1 MVPTKR
7 VRYKNEL
14 MARICIAT
22 LDPAM
27 GGGVSR
33 LSRFL
38 YETAEKAGHD
48 PFLAFNRVN
57 VEDDIRLQD
66 VLREGM
72 TVEPSGTVIDGMEA
86 KYAPRV
92 LPEFEFF
99 HYTLN
104 GDAWSEILEGA
115 DLYFGVGGNN
125 QCCHPLSLRN
135 QPFGCW
141 IASPF
146 WADRKERIEN
156 ATWLRR
162 IRDYLSK
169 PVLESIEDRI
179 YEDASFVYT
188 TSEYTAETIIADN
201 SLDQEDVEVVPYP
214 IDVQKFSPESDRG
227 TDTDPQLL
235 FVGRLN
241 DPRKN
246 TQMLLKSFKWIE
258 ANYEA
263 ATLKLVGEQPNAEL
277 STLVDHL
284 GIQDSVEFVGHVSDK
299 ELARLYRE
307 SAVFVIP
314 SFQEGLGIVGLEAM
328 ASGTPVVATKCG
340 GPEDYVIDGENGYI
354 VPVDDPAILAKHIL
368 DLLEN
373 DSKRRAFGERAR
385 ELMKEEYA
393 IEVVENKFIQGFE
406 RLEGESSKNALD

>member
-1 MVPTKR
+1 
-7 VRYKNEL
+7 

-48 PFLAFNRVN
+48 PYLAFNRVSEE
-57 VEDDIRLQD
+57 VDVRLQD
-66 VLREGM
+66 VLSQGLA
-72 TVEPSGTVIDGMEA
+72 VEPRRTVIDGMEA
-86 KYAPRV
+86 QYAPRV

-104 GDAWSEILEGA
+104 GDAWSEMLDSA

-125 QCCHPLSLRN
+125 QCCHPFSRRN
-135 QPFGCW
+135 YSFGCW
-141 IASPF
+141 VASPF

-156 ATWLRR
+156 ASWLRQ

-169 PVLESIEDRI
+169 PILESIEDSI
-179 YEDASFVYT
+179 YEAASFVFT
-188 TSEYTAETIIADN
+188 TSEYTAETIVAN
-201 SLDQEDVEVVPYP
+201 NNLNEEDVEVVPYP
-214 IDVQKFSPESDRG
+214 VDVHKFSPKSGRETS
-227 TDTDPQLL
+227 TDSQLL

-246 TQMLLKSFKWIE
+246 TQMLLRSFKQIQ
-258 ANYEA
+258 ANYET
-263 ATLKLVGEQPNAEL
+263 ATLKLVGEHPNSEL
-277 STLVDHL
+277 STVVDDL
-284 GIQDSVEFVGHVSDK
+284 GIQDSVEFVGHVSDD
-299 ELARLYRE
+299 ELARLYQE

-340 GPEDYVIDGENGYI
+340 GPEDFVIDGENGYL
-354 VPVDDPAILAKHIL
+354 VPVDDPETLAKRVL

-373 DSKRRAFGERAR
+373 ESQRRTFGERAR
-385 ELMKEEYA
+385 ELMEQEFA
-393 IEVVENKFIQGFE
+393 IEVVESKFIDGFE
-406 RLEGESSKNALD
+406 RLEGEISANKYGE